1 MITRRLVVIALGAG
15 ALAPLASFAQQQDK
29 VRRIGFLGARSR
41 STQSNP
47 DVYYDAFTRGM
58 RELGYIEGKNL
69 VIEWRFAD
77 GKYERLPGLAA
88 ELVQMKVEVIMT
100 HSTPATQ
107 ALQRAT
113 SAIPIVFV
121 AVSDPIGSGI
131 AVSLARPG
139 GNITGL
145 TNILSELSAKH
156 IELLKIILPKLS
168 RVAVFVNP
176 DNPSHPAVLK
186 SIQAAARQ
194 VGIKVLPLDV
204 HTPEE
209 IERGFATMK
218 RERAEALINASD
230 PFLSLQKQRITELAL
245 KNRIPS
251 ISSTREDVQAGGLM
265 SYGTSFI
272 GLYRRAATFV
282 DKILKGTKPAEL
294 PIEQPT
300 RFEMLINR
308 KTANALGLKI
318 NNELLLRA
326 DEVIE

>member
-1 MITRRLVVIALGAG
+1 MITRRRVVIALGAG

-41 STQSNP
+41 STPSNP